1 MATVSKKTTTLVICI
16 NLCAAALIIG
26 LSVATAVRHSHTYDE
41 LILDMAR
48 ARDLDPRL
56 ISALIWKESRYD
68 PQAVGKAGEIGLMQ
82 VMGPAALEW
91 ANAEKIARFDL
102 NDLYDPRTNLL
113 AGTWYLAKAIE
124 DWKEKKD
131 PVPYA
136 LAQYNAGRSRVL
148 KWDKALAESEKQVTF
163 IEGIAFPGT
172 KKYVED
178 IMGKYQ

>member
-1 MATVSKKTTTLVICI
+1 M
-16 NLCAAALIIG
+16 
-26 LSVATAVRHSHTYDE
+26 ATAVRHSHKYDE

-48 ARDLDPRL
+48 TRDLDPRL

-82 VMGPAALEW
+82 VMGPAASEW
-91 ANAEKIARFDL
+91 ASAEKIASFDL

-148 KWDKALAESEKQVTF
+148 KWDKALAESEKKVTF

>member
-1 MATVSKKTTTLVICI
+1 MQPK
-16 NLCAAALIIG
+16 
-26 LSVATAVRHSHTYDE
+26 
-41 LILDMAR
+41 
-48 ARDLDPRL
+48 
-56 ISALIWKESRYD
+56 
-68 PQAVGKAGEIGLMQ
+68 QAKDV
-82 VMGPAALEW
+82 
-91 ANAEKIARFDL
+91 D
-102 NDLYDPRTNLL
+102 
-113 AGTWYLAKAIE
+113 LAKAIE

>member
-1 MATVSKKTTTLVICI
+1 M
-16 NLCAAALIIG
+16 
-26 LSVATAVRHSHTYDE
+26 ATAVRHSHKFDE

-48 ARDLDPRL
+48 TRDLDPRL

-82 VMGPAALEW
+82 VMEPAAREW
-91 ANAEKIARFDL
+91 ANAEKVTDFDL
-102 NDLYDPRTNLL
+102 NDLYNPRTNLL

-148 KWDKALAESEKQVTF
+148 KWDKALAESEEQRSF

-172 KKYVED
+172 KKNVVD
-178 IMGKYQ
+178 IIGKYR